1 MPSAQ
6 SMAPAELVLAVHL
19 AIIGFNLFGLFAVP
33 LGAWRGWSFVRE
45 PVWRL
50 VHAASLAVVAVQA
63 ALGQLC
69 FLTEWQYALN
79 GLRGGE
85 PLVMRWVN
93 GLVFAAHVGVR
104 RRSDVRCQRSPPH
117 PAIRSTER
125 CRRWSRTGGGGA

>member
-1 MPSAQ
+1 
-6 SMAPAELVLAVHL
+6 MAPAELVLAVHL

-93 GLVFAAHVGVR
+93 GLVFWALPMWVFDAAYLAVFAYVLALLWLVPPDFGRLR
-104 RRSDVRCQRSPPH
+104 RRAPRLGP
-117 PAIRSTER
+117 
-125 CRRWSRTGGGGA
+125 